1 MMIFFIKFTIM
12 NITALS
18 DTHGRHQDV
27 KFDEKQLAADM
38 LIYGGDFTLN
48 NYQDPL
54 NSEIKKQ
61 TKIFLNWLSRQPQK
75 YKILIG
81 GNHDFFAERKFYE
94 FKEML
99 PSNIIYL
106 NNETVEIEGLK
117 IFGSPNTAELP
128 GWAFGDWEKNMSKY
142 YDKIPDDVDI
152 LVTHTPPY
160 GILDLSSSGN
170 RYGSTTLLEKMKS
183 LKPKINMFG
192 HVHESYGTLIKDDVL
207 YANVNVYN
215 GKAPSYFE
223 I

>member
-1 MMIFFIKFTIM
+1 MT
-12 NITALS
+12 ITALS
-18 DTHGRHQDV
+18 DSHGRHQDI

-48 NYQDPL
+48 VSHDPL

-81 GNHDFFAERKFYE
+81 GNHDFFAERKFSE
-94 FKEML
+94 FKEMMPL
-99 PSNIIYL
+99 NIIYL

-117 IFGSPNTAELP
+117 IFGSPNTANLP
-128 GWAFGDWEKNMSKY
+128 GWAFGDWEDNMNNY
-142 YDKIPDDVDI
+142 YDKIPIDVDI
-152 LVTHTPPY
+152 LITHTPPY

-192 HVHESYGTLIKDDVL
+192 HVHESYGTLVKDDVL

>member
-1 MMIFFIKFTIM
+1 M
-12 NITALS
+12 NIVALS
-18 DTHGRHQDV
+18 DTHGRHQEV
-27 KFDEKQLAADM
+27 KFDEKQLSADL

-48 NYQDPL
+48 IFPDPL
-54 NSEIKKQ
+54 NDEIKKQ
-61 TKIFLNWLSRQPQK
+61 TQSFLNWLSSQPQK

-81 GNHDFFAERKFYE
+81 GNHDFFADRKFAE

-106 NNETVEIEGLK
+106 NNETIEIDGYK

-170 RYGSTTLLEKMKS
+170 RYGSKTLLERLKS